1 MKAEHIKELRQ
12 AYDIL
17 EHPGFRIKAMN
28 AIGKPIEKGI
38 ELLPDSLEHQIA
50 KACNVALG
58 KAADFAL
65 FTLQDAGDEKPS
77 NWFHRMSVWA
87 TGALGGFGGLPGT
100 LVELPV
106 STTIMLRSIFDI
118 AKGEGEN
125 IYDPATKLA
134 ALEVFALG
142 GNNKNDDLA
151 DTAYYSV
158 RMAMAMEVQTAYR
171 FLTQSSGKLIDKNAP
186 ALIQLIQKI
195 AARFCIPVTEKAV
208 AQAIPVISAGI
219 GAMLNDIFIAHF
231 QDMAHGHF
239 TVRRLERK
247 YGKDIVERTYNSF
260 HKPK

>member
-28 AIGKPIEKGI
+28 LIGTPIEKGV
-38 ELLPDSLEHQIA
+38 ELLPDSVEKGIA
-50 KACNVALG
+50 TACNVALH
-58 KAADFAL
+58 KAASVAL
-65 FTLQDAGDEKPS
+65 FTLQDKTEEPS
-77 NWFHRMSVWA
+77 NWFHRVSVWA

-100 LVELPV
+100 LLELPV

-118 AKGEGEN
+118 ARSEGEN

-231 QDMAHGHF
+231 QEMAHGHF
-239 TVRRLERK
+239 TVRRLERI
-247 YGKDIVERTYNSF
+247 YGKDIVKKTYNSF
-260 HKPK
+260 HKSN